1 MNTASKK
8 KKFYFNFIDV
18 FLIVVLLAAVAALVF
33 FVRERQIVTETGNK
47 NTVELLYKIEVSPMR
62 EEFRNLVEVG
72 NTTIDTVYMTEIGEI
87 TEVSY
92 SSCYYIG
99 NDPNTGAPVSTIYPG
114 RVTMILTVKATAVE
128 TQSGYE
134 IGRRHLVLGDTIS
147 FRVPDFT
154 GTGTCI
160 AIEKTSAIPA
170 GQS

>member
-92 SSCYYIG
+92 SSCY
-99 NDPNTGAPVSTIYPG
+99 
-114 RVTMILTVKATAVE
+114 
-128 TQSGYE
+128 
-134 IGRRHLVLGDTIS
+134 
-147 FRVPDFT
+147 
-154 GTGTCI
+154 
-160 AIEKTSAIPA
+160 
-170 GQS
+170 